1 MLSVTVK
8 VIYGGATAAIFWS
21 SPMPKFAY
29 IAVDS
34 AGKESRGTIEAPNQ
48 AQAVAKVRGQGLF
61 PTAIGVAGGTEGGA
75 PAAAAGAKKTAP
87 AAAKKG
93 GGKMS
98 MEIKLPRFLRP
109 RVKPK
114 DLTVL
119 TRQLATLVDAGLP
132 LLRGLHVLQRQTP
145 NAVLKEA
152 LAGMCDAVE
161 SGSTFSESLGNYPK
175 IFNNLYVNMVRAGE
189 AGGVLEVVLNRL
201 AEFAE
206 KAEKIK
212 NKVKGAMVYPIV
224 VFFAAIGITSFLLV
238 AVIPKFKDIF
248 NDLLEGKPLPA
259 ITMFVM
265 GASKLVMDN
274 GLMVLA
280 AVIALVVLF
289 KVFAKTKTGS
299 YILDVVKLNAPMFGT
314 LVRRT
319 AVSRM
324 TRTLGTLLASGVPVL
339 QALTIVR
346 DTTGNAVISRAMQA
360 VHDSVKEGESMTSPM
375 AACKVFP
382 PMVIS
387 MVEVGE
393 ETGALPDMLTRIADT
408 YDDEVDNAVE
418 GLTSVIEPLM
428 IIVLAVIVGTIVIA
442 MFMPMIQ
449 IIGTLGSQA

>member
-1 MLSVTVK
+1 
-8 VIYGGATAAIFWS
+8 
-21 SPMPKFAY
+21 MPKFAY

-48 AQAVAKVRGQGLF
+48 AQAVAKVRSQGLF
-61 PTAIGVAGGTEGGA
+61 PTAIGAAGGAEGGA
-75 PAAAAGAKKTAP
+75 PAAAGAKKTAP
-87 AAAKKG
+87 AAAKKS

-98 MEIKLPRFLRP
+98 MEIKMPKFLRGK
-109 RVKPK
+109 VKQK

-145 NAVLKEA
+145 NATLKEA
-152 LAGMCDAVE
+152 LAGMCEAVE

-175 IFNNLYVNMVRAGE
+175 IFTNLYVNMVRAGE

-206 KAEKIK
+206 KAERIK
-212 NKVKGAMVYPIV
+212 NKVKGAMVYPTV
-224 VFFAAIGITSFLLV
+224 TFVAAIGITSFLLV

-259 ITMFVM
+259 ITQFVM
-265 GASKLVMDN
+265 NASNLLMHN
-274 GLMVLA
+274 GLAVLGAVA
-280 AVIALVVLF
+280 AFVVLF
-289 KVFAKTKTGS
+289 KIFAKTKTGS
-299 YILDVVKLNAPMFGT
+299 YTLDVVKLNAPMFGT

-360 VHDSVKEGESMTSPM
+360 VHDAVKEGESMTAPL
-375 AACKVFP
+375 AASKVFP
-382 PMVIS
+382 PMVVS

-408 YDDEVDNAVE
+408 YDDEVDNAVA

-428 IIVLAVIVGTIVIA
+428 IIILAVIVGTIVIA

-449 IIGTLGSQA
+449 IIGTLGSAA

>member
-1 MLSVTVK
+1 
-8 VIYGGATAAIFWS
+8 
-21 SPMPKFAY
+21 MPKFAY
-29 IAVDS
+29 VAVDS
-34 AGKESRGTIEAPNQ
+34 AGKETRGTIDAPNQ
-48 AQAVAKVRGQGLF
+48 AQAVAKVRSQGLF
-61 PTAIGVAGGTEGGA
+61 PTAIGATGGAEGGA
-75 PAAAAGAKKTAP
+75 TAAAGAKKPVAG
-87 AAAKKG
+87 AKKSS
-93 GGKMS
+93 GKIS
-98 MEIKLPRFLRP
+98 MEIKMPKFLRS
-109 RVKPK
+109 RVKQK
-114 DLTVL
+114 DLTSL

-145 NAVLKEA
+145 NATLKEA
-152 LAGMCDAVE
+152 LGGMCEAVE
-161 SGSTFSESLGNYPK
+161 SGSTFSESLQNYPK
-175 IFNNLYVNMVRAGE
+175 IFNDLYINMVRAGE

-259 ITMFVM
+259 ITQFVM
-265 GASKLVMDN
+265 TASNIVMHN
-274 GLMVLA
+274 GLVVLGA
-280 AVIALVVLF
+280 IIGFVVLF
-289 KVFAKTKTGS
+289 KIFAKTKTGS
-299 YILDVVKLNAPMFGT
+299 YMLDVAKLNAPMFGS

-319 AVSRM
+319 AVARM

-339 QALTIVR
+339 QALVIVR
-346 DTTGNAVISRAMQA
+346 DTTGNKVISRAIQS
-360 VHDSVKEGESMTSPM
+360 VHDSVKEGESMTAPM
-375 AACKVFP
+375 AASNVFP

-393 ETGALPDMLTRIADT
+393 ETGALSDMLTRIANT
-408 YDDEVDNAVE
+408 YDDEVDNAVA

-428 IIVLAVIVGTIVIA
+428 IIVLAVLVGTIVIA

-449 IIGTLGSQA
+449 IIGTLGSQG

>member
-1 MLSVTVK
+1 
-8 VIYGGATAAIFWS
+8 
-21 SPMPKFAY
+21 MPKFAY
-29 IAVDS
+29 VAVDS
-34 AGKESRGTIEAPNQ
+34 AGKETRGTIEAPNQ

-61 PTAIGVAGGTEGGA
+61 PTAIGAAAGAEAGAAAKAGA
-75 PAAAAGAKKTAP
+75 PVAAGAKKP
-87 AAAKKG
+87 AAGAKKSAA
-93 GGKMS
+93 KTNI
-98 MEIKLPRFLRP
+98 EIKMPKFLRG

-114 DLTVL
+114 DLTTL

-145 NAVLKEA
+145 NATLKDA

-161 SGSTFSESLGNYPK
+161 SGSTFSESLQNYPK

-206 KAEKIK
+206 KAERIK

-259 ITMFVM
+259 ITQFVM
-265 GASKLVMDN
+265 TASNLVMHN
-274 GLMVLA
+274 GLMVLG
-280 AVIALVVLF
+280 AVVGMVVLF
-289 KVFAKTKTGS
+289 KIFAKTKTGA
-299 YILDVVKLNAPMFGT
+299 YVLDVAKINAPMFGS

-319 AVSRM
+319 AVARM

-339 QALTIVR
+339 QALVIVR
-346 DTTGNAVISRAMQA
+346 DTTGNAVISRAIQS
-360 VHDSVKEGESMTSPM
+360 VHDSVKEGESMTAPL
-375 AACKVFP
+375 AASKVFP

-408 YDDEVDNAVE
+408 YDDEVDNAVA

-428 IIVLAVIVGTIVIA
+428 IIILAVLVGTIVIA

>member
-1 MLSVTVK
+1 
-8 VIYGGATAAIFWS
+8 
-21 SPMPKFAY
+21 MPKFAY

-61 PTAIGVAGGTEGGA
+61 PTAIGAAGGAEGGGAAAKPAARKGA
-75 PAAAAGAKKTAP
+75 PAGKKSVGQM
-87 AAAKKG
+87 KV
-93 GGKMS
+93 
-98 MEIKLPRFLRP
+98 EIKLPKFLRA
-109 RVKPK
+109 RVKQK
-114 DLTVL
+114 DLTTL

-145 NAVLKEA
+145 NPSLKDA
-152 LAGMCDAVE
+152 LTGMCESVE
-161 SGSTFSESLGNYPK
+161 SGSTFSESLLNYPK
-175 IFNNLYVNMVRAGE
+175 IFDNLYVNMVKAGE

-212 NKVKGAMVYPIV
+212 NKVKGAMVYPV
-224 VFFAAIGITSFLLV
+224 VVLFAAIGITSFLLV
-238 AVIPKFKDIF
+238 AVIPKFADIF

-259 ITMFVM
+259 ITQFVM
-265 GASKLVMDN
+265 NASNFVMHN
-274 GLMVLA
+274 GLLVLA
-280 AVIALVVLF
+280 IVVSVVVFF
-289 KVFAKTKTGS
+289 KIFAKTKFGS
-299 YILDVVKLNAPMFGT
+299 YALDVAKLRAPALGS

-319 AVSRM
+319 AVARM

-346 DTTGNAVISRAMQA
+346 DTTGNAVISQAMQN
-360 VHDSVKEGESMTSPM
+360 VHDAVKEGESMTAPL
-375 AACKVFP
+375 AASKVFP
-382 PMVIS
+382 PMVVS

-393 ETGALPDMLTRIADT
+393 ETGALPDMLTRIANT
-408 YDDEVDNAVE
+408 YEDEVDNAVA

-428 IIVLAVIVGTIVIA
+428 IILLAVIVGTIVIA

-449 IIGTLGSQA
+449 IITSLGSQA